1 MSKIERIS
9 KHSYALH
16 MADGRVYTL
25 SNHVGG
31 DLDSMLWRI
40 PMRNWEYMPQTIG
53 GFRIVPYGMDN
64 RLPEQMRDV
73 VSDNNLAP
81 GIIERQMG
89 LLFGQGAFLNQ
100 ISFENG
106 EIRRIW
112 QSDADIEAW
121 LADWDYVAYIKGAM
135 TDYLYLKGFF
145 DAKYL
150 ERGYR
155 IGRPARIARLEHIPA
170 KNARLEWT
178 DSRNIA
184 DVKHILVG
192 DFENSCTG
200 TGIRSYPV
208 YDRKNPARFACSA
221 AYNYTY
227 SFGRDFYAVP
237 QYWGALR
244 WIIRGSEI
252 PTIFKYVTDNG
263 LNLAYHIHSPEE
275 YWNQKRNVLRLAHP
289 DWDDAR
295 VEEEIADL
303 TVNFLQTF
311 TEVLSGKENAGKFVH
326 TTDIVDDNG
335 NTCQWK
341 IEAIDQKI
349 KDFVDSQLKIGEAST
364 SAITSGMGLHPSLSN
379 VMINGKLASGSELL
393 YAFKL
398 YLLSDTEIASDAILG
413 PINQA
418 IAFNFP
424 GKNLRLGFYHQ
435 TLRTEESLSAA
446 DRTRNQ

>member
-1 MSKIERIS
+1 M
-9 KHSYALH
+9 
-16 MADGRVYTL
+16 
-25 SNHVGG
+25 
-31 DLDSMLWRI
+31 
-40 PMRNWEYMPQTIG
+40 
-53 GFRIVPYGMDN
+53 
-64 RLPEQMRDV
+64 
-73 VSDNNLAP
+73 
-81 GIIERQMG
+81 
-89 LLFGQGAFLNQ
+89 
-100 ISFENG
+100 
-106 EIRRIW
+106 
-112 QSDADIEAW
+112 
-121 LADWDYVAYIKGAM
+121 
-135 TDYLYLKGFF
+135 
-145 DAKYL
+145 
-150 ERGYR
+150 
-155 IGRPARIARLEHIPA
+155 
-170 KNARLEWT
+170 
-178 DSRNIA
+178 
-184 DVKHILVG
+184 
-192 DFENSCTG
+192 
-200 TGIRSYPV
+200 
-208 YDRKNPARFACSA
+208 
-221 AYNYTY
+221 
-227 SFGRDFYAVP
+227 P